1 MKKRKLFCEIS
12 PLTYEISLWKERTK
26 RRIKDLK
33 NSTKFAK
40 VKATEK
46 LPVLLYEHK
55 SLMRRR
61 LGGVRQD
68 LQENKVVNLSLAA
81 PKVSGIL
88 IRQGEVFSFWK
99 LVGNCTAKKGYKEG
113 LTISLGEVSEGIGG
127 GMCQFTNLLHWMVL
141 HTPLII
147 TEHHHHD
154 GFDLF
159 PDFGRQVP
167 FGTGTSIFCSHIDYR
182 FRNDTDQTF
191 QILVYTTEEYLCGE
205 IRAEKELPVSYHVY
219 IKDEKFVCEG
229 GDIYRVGRVYRKCND
244 KKTGS
249 LLSEELL
256 KENHAKVMYEIGE
269 FNHESLH
276 FT

>member
-167 FGTGTSIFCSHIDYR
+167 FSTGTSIFCSHIDYR
-182 FRNDTDQTF
+182 YRKDTDQKL
-191 QILVYTTEEYLCGE
+191 QILEYTTEEYLCGE

-219 IKDEKFVCEG
+219 IKDEKFVREG

-256 KENHAKVMYEIGE
+256 KENNAKVMYEIGE